1 MRIRLCQDQTRFL
14 QTVAQTS
21 IPFDELLIKLKLDPA
36 QLNTWLKGKHFRLAL
51 ARAIK
56 LIHRKRELELELL
69 ANRAVH
75 KLGEILDGAPVSN
88 VLRRTCFDLINR
100 PRRVQQSTESPP
112 PSLPFHPDVDPT
124 EAQTLMDQMHTPP
137 DPPPLA
143 A

>member
-1 MRIRLCQDQTRFL
+1 MRIRLCQDQARFL
-14 QTVAQTS
+14 RAVAETS
-21 IPFDELLIKLKLDPA
+21 VPFDELLVKLKLDPT

-51 ARAIK
+51 ARAVK

-69 ANRAVH
+69 ANRAVR
-75 KLGEILDGAPVSN
+75 KLGEILDGAEVSN

-100 PRRVQQSTESPP
+100 PRRVGQSSEPTPTS
-112 PSLPFHPDVDPT
+112 PFHPDVDPA
-124 EAQTLMDQMHTPP
+124 EAQTLIDQMNHPP

>member
-1 MRIRLCQDQTRFL
+1 MRLRLCQDQTRFL
-14 QTVAQTS
+14 RAVAQNS
-21 IPFDELLIKLKLDPA
+21 IPFDELLIKLKLEPD

-51 ARAIK
+51 GRAVK

-69 ANRAVH
+69 ANRAVR

-100 PRRVQQSTESPP
+100 PRRVQQSTEP
-112 PSLPFHPDVDPT
+112 PSPTSPFHPDVDPT
-124 EAQTLMDQMHTPP
+124 EAQTLIDQMHNPD